1 MGKRKYDS
9 TAEKKEQIKRT
20 KNTRK
25 SKSEKMHGPP
35 TAVNQTE
42 FETVDELPSYPDA
55 IKRRN
60 TVTPDIVDIGNGSII
75 IKRKHL
81 EYKATKLKY
90 QTNHET
96 NFKMARNI

>member
-25 SKSEKMHGPP
+25 SNTEKIRDQP
-35 TAVNQTE
+35 TAVSPTK
-42 FETVDELPSYPDA
+42 FGTADELPSYPDA

-60 TVTPDIVDIGNGSII
+60 TVTADIVDIGNGFII
-75 IKRKHL
+75 IKCKHF
-81 EYKATKLKY
+81 EYNLYDTKLKY
-90 QTNHET
+90 QG
-96 NFKMARNI
+96 